1 MATTSTT
8 GLMSWEEFEQ
18 LPENDEGCHRE
29 ILEGELQLLPPV
41 KLRHS
46 RVAKRA
52 FRALSQLEEKGLGEA
67 LFEAGFKL
75 STSPASWIQPDA
87 SFVRADRVS
96 TADEDGYYSGAPNL
110 AVEVVSPSETAAQL
124 RRKIDLL
131 LACGSEAVWV
141 AYQKTR
147 TVVVHIPGGTS
158 YSRGVGD
165 TLSAPFLLA
174 GWEFPVAKLF
184 ED

>member
-1 MATTSTT
+1 MT
-8 GLMSWEEFEQ
+8 WEDFER
-18 LPENDEGCHRE
+18 LPDGDGYHRE
-29 ILEGELQLLPPV
+29 LLEGELQVLPPV

-52 FRALSQLEEKGLGEA
+52 FRVLSKLEEQGLGEA

-75 STSPASWIQPDA
+75 STNPATWIQPDG
-87 SFVRADRVS
+87 SFVRADRAVA
-96 TADEDGYYSGAPNL
+96 ADEDGYYAGAPTL
-110 AVEVVSPSETAAQL
+110 AIEVVSPSETAAHL

-131 LACGSEAVWV
+131 LGSGCEAVWV
-141 AYQKTR
+141 AYPR
-147 TVVVHIPGGTS
+147 THTVEVHLPDGTS
-158 YSRGVGD
+158 FTRGMRD
-165 TLSAPFLLA
+165 SLSAPFLLA